1 MGTKPNYGTNFVS
14 ACVFVR
20 IHLPRPTAERFPL
33 IVAWLNHPHPAEH
46 GLVGSTQCKI
56 LIFPSCSHLF
66 SMTKRC
72 LENPSFRGYNIKGH
86 IFTMVAKSLTSAKS
100 REISRFL
107 AEFCTV
113 RFRVGRAKL
122 PKPKHLLAGPLPSTM
137 HAQTPAQP
145 LLNPLR
151 VVFYSDLARTRL
163 SAIYRLIRRLP
174 PHFHYITQNP
184 EREKSPFRARI
195 SISTE

>member
-1 MGTKPNYGTNFVS
+1 MRTKPNYGTNFVS

-20 IHLPRPTAERFPL
+20 IHLPRPTAERLPL
-33 IVAWLNHPHPAEH
+33 ILVWLNPHPAEH
-46 GLVGSTQCKI
+46 GLVVSTQRKI
-56 LIFPSCSHLF
+56 FTFPSCSDLF

-72 LENPSFRGYNIKGH
+72 LKTPASNDTILKG
-86 IFTMVAKSLTSAKS
+86 IFTMVAISLTFAQS
-100 REISRFL
+100 RENSRFL
-107 AEFCTV
+107 AEFCAV

-122 PKPKHLLAGPLPSTM
+122 PTTSLNNAYANPFPAIVEPTAGCILQRSGE
-137 HAQTPAQP
+137 
-145 LLNPLR
+145 NR
-151 VVFYSDLARTRL
+151 VVGHLPVN
-163 SAIYRLIRRLP
+163 RRLP

>member
-1 MGTKPNYGTNFVS
+1 MRTKPNYGTNFVS
-14 ACVFVR
+14 ARVVVR
-20 IHLPRPTAERFPL
+20 IHLPRPTAERLPL
-33 IVAWLNHPHPAEH
+33 ILVWLNHPHPAEH
-46 GLVGSTQCKI
+46 GLVVSTQRKI
-56 LIFPSCSHLF
+56 FTFPSCSDLF

-72 LENPSFRGYNIKGH
+72 LKTPASNDTILKG
-86 IFTMVAKSLTSAKS
+86 IFTMVAISLTFAQS
-100 REISRFL
+100 RENSRFL
-107 AEFCTV
+107 AEFCAV

-122 PKPKHLLAGPLPSTM
+122 PTTSLNKAYANPFPAIVEPTAGCI
-137 HAQTPAQP
+137 
-145 LLNPLR
+145 
-151 VVFYSDLARTRL
+151 YSDLARTGL